1 MSSKANKKK
10 KHKDT
15 RARPAGMSEK
25 LQERLIVAVLI
36 ALPFILYYRYVF
48 GGAMLYSSDLMLAG
62 YAQREF
68 IAQYIFS
75 HGRLPLWD
83 PHVFGGMPT
92 VAAFYGDV
100 FYPTTLFRIFI
111 PVRIVW
117 SWTFAGHIALAG
129 VATFYF
135 CKDLGLNRYASA
147 VGALGYMFCGSL
159 VSMTAPGHD
168 TKMICASLLPLA
180 FLLLNRAM
188 NKGKLYQFIFAGAT
202 VGFSFLAGHV
212 QATYYMVISLFIF
225 FLFRL
230 FGMWRDADQRG
241 RIKKVIVYS
250 VLAVFFMVCL
260 ISIQYLPVYKNMP
273 FAARGAEKGYAWS
286 TSWSLPTSEL
296 IDLVTPH
303 FSGLGGK
310 YWGTNYFKLDS
321 QYLGILPLLLA
332 PLALLGRKPRNVKFF
347 VALLLLGVIMA
358 LGGHTPLYRLAY
370 YIIPGVKKFRGPAT
384 IFYIASFSMNMLSAF
399 GVAHLMQDLKDRQK
413 RKIYTYLL
421 IALGVIF
428 LFAIICAAGR
438 QSVIQFISNRIGPYV
453 RSSYSPE
460 LAANKIANLRANYP
474 YFLKGLSWATF
485 LFAANA
491 GLIYLLATKKLARE
505 TWTVVACLLLLVDL
519 WIFDNHF
526 IRQARR
532 PSDYFA
538 QDEVV
543 RFLKTRRGLF
553 RAFPFRYE
561 NTNND
566 FLKFHDIQSV
576 AGYHGNAL
584 QSYQDFTGAGSS
596 VMFAGKNLHNK
607 NFMDV
612 LNVKF
617 LISVPLPEDVS
628 RFDART
634 RKAIESLRK
643 FFQRENFREVFRG
656 RAHAVYE
663 NTSALN
669 RATLVPGYQVLPRD
683 KILDRLRDD
692 SFDPRDV
699 VILEE
704 EIDMTMP
711 GGEGPVGEVV
721 ITEYGPNRMVMKAD
735 TRHNSILLLSENF
748 YDQWQARVDGKKV
761 KIYRANYTFRGVPLP
776 AGSHTVQLDYDSP
789 AMKLGLLLST
799 FSFVLLIICI
809 VVWGRNR
816 KKR

>member
-1 MSSKANKKK
+1 MS
-10 KHKDT
+10 D
-15 RARPAGMSEK
+15 K
-25 LQERLIVAVLI
+25 LQERLIVAILI
-36 ALPFILYYRYVF
+36 ALPFILYYKYVF

-68 IAQYIFS
+68 VARYIAS
-75 HGRLPLWD
+75 HGRFPLWD

-117 SWTFAGHIALAG
+117 SWTFASHIALAG

-135 CKDLGLNRYASA
+135 CKDLEINRYASA

-159 VSMTAPGHD
+159 VSMTYPGHD
-168 TKMICASLLPLA
+168 TKLICASLLPLA
-180 FLLLNRAM
+180 FLFLNRAIS
-188 NKGKLYQFIFAGAT
+188 KGKLYQFVFAGAT

-212 QATYYMVISLFIF
+212 QATFYMVISLFIF

-230 FGMWRDADQRG
+230 FGMARDVDQRG
-241 RIKKVIVYS
+241 RIPRILLYS
-250 VLAVFFMVCL
+250 IMAAFFVACL
-260 ISIQYLPVYKNMP
+260 ISVQYLPVYKNLP

-296 IDLVTPH
+296 VDLITPH
-303 FSGLGGK
+303 FSGLGGR

-332 PLALLGRKPRNVKFF
+332 PLALLGKRPRKVKFF

-358 LGGHTPLYRLAY
+358 LGGHTPVYRLAY

-384 IFYIASFSMNMLSAF
+384 IFYIASFSMAVLSSF
-399 GVAHLMQDLKDRQK
+399 GAASLMKNVRDPEK
-413 RKIYTYLL
+413 RKIYAYLL
-421 IALGVIF
+421 VVFGAFF
-428 LFAIICAAGR
+428 LFAIICAMGR
-438 QSVIQFISNRIGPYV
+438 QSLIQFISNRIGPYL
-453 RSSYSPE
+453 RSAYSPQ

-474 YFLKGLSWATF
+474 YFLKGLSWAVF
-485 LFAANA
+485 LLAANA
-491 GLIYLLATKKLARE
+491 GLVYLLAARKLARE
-505 TWTVVACLLLLVDL
+505 VWAILVCLLLLVDL

-526 IRQARR
+526 IRPARR
-532 PSDYFA
+532 PSDYFS

-543 RFLKTRRGLF
+543 SFLKTQKGLF
-553 RAFPFRYE
+553 RVFPFRYE
-561 NTNND
+561 HTNND

-607 NFMDV
+607 NFLDI
-612 LNVKF
+612 LNVRF
-617 LISVPLPEDVS
+617 LISIPLPEDVS

-634 RKAIESLRK
+634 REAIKSIK
-643 FFQRENFREVFRG
+643 DFFQKENFREVFRG

-663 NTSALN
+663 NTSALD
-669 RATLVPGYQVLPRD
+669 RATLVPGYQVLPED
-683 KILDRLRDD
+683 EILGRLKDD

-704 EIDMTMP
+704 EIDMTVP
-711 GGEGPVGEVV
+711 GGEGPAGDVE
-721 ITEYGPNRMVMKAD
+721 ITEYGPNRIVMKVDA
-735 TRHNSILLLSENF
+735 RRNCILLLSEN
-748 YDQWQARVDGKKV
+748 YYEEWQARVDGKKV
-761 KIYRANYTFRGVPLP
+761 KTYRADYTFRGIPLP
-776 AGSHTVQLDYDSP
+776 AGLHTVQLDYDSP
-789 AMKLGLLLST
+789 AMKLGVLLST
-799 FSFVLLIICI
+799 LSLALLIVCI
-809 VVWGRNR
+809 IAWRRDR
-816 KKR
+816 KRPKVAGGAMES